1 MSMQRDDFSGL
12 PNVTSGTIITHVNKA
27 RTLRSRTLWNWLRS
41 TSQRRREA
49 AAEVI
54 PFEAQPAPA
63 RRPATAGT
71 RTAPDCI
78 RYAG

>member
-12 PNVTSGTIITHVNKA
+12 PDMTSGTIITHVNKA
-27 RTLRSRTLWNWLRS
+27 RALRSRTLWNWLRRAPR
-41 TSQRRREA
+41 QRHVP

-54 PFEAQPAPA
+54 PFEAQPTPVRTPA
-63 RRPATAGT
+63 AAGH
-71 RTAPDCI
+71 RTGPDCI